1 MKYEDIEKA
10 NQQIRTLEIERTD
23 KKTGK
28 KTKKEYAEVNQRI
41 KAFRMLYPQ
50 GFIKTELIKDEDG
63 ICMFKAIV
71 GYTMHITDCDD
82 VGNIKTL
89 TDKEYILGTGYAREE
104 QDSSYINNTSYIE
117 NCETSA
123 VGRALGMCGFGI
135 DTAVASYEE
144 IKQVEQQE
152 LKRNLD
158 LLVQIRKLMA
168 QKKLTPDVVY
178 NEFKKKSDEMSEEEL
193 QEVIVWLENK

>member
-1 MKYEDIEKA
+1 MRYEDIENA
-10 NQQIRTLEIERTD
+10 NKQIRTMEIERKD

-28 KTKKEYAEVNQRI
+28 VTKKEYAEVNQRI

-63 ICMFKAIV
+63 ICIFKAVV
-71 GYTMHITDCDD
+71 GYTIHLYNNEENM
-82 VGNIKTL
+82 IK
-89 TDKEYILGTGYAREE
+89 DEEYILGTGYAREDRE
-104 QDSSYINNTSYIE
+104 SSFINNTSYIE

-144 IKQVEQQE
+144 MKSVENAELHNRLEIQV
-152 LKRNLD
+152 KIN
-158 LLVQIRKLMA
+158 KLMNS
-168 QKKLTPDVVY
+168 KKITPDAVLTHF
-178 NEFKKKSDEMSEEEL
+178 NKKSSDMSDEEL
-193 QEVIVWLENK
+193 LEVVDWLENIE